1 MARGG
6 GRRNGAGRAGAD
18 KRLLPYLPPRVRADG
33 AGPPSVPSD
42 HTRRVAM
49 SKPILAALVLA
60 AAAPV
65 ASAAA
70 QDFAYKPGTQQYR
83 LEQTLSQ
90 TQEMQGQ
97 MMDMSL
103 TSAQFISLAAAP
115 QGGGLGL
122 TYTIDSV
129 RFDTPTGSMA
139 AMAGGAADQRDA
151 QAKALTGKQVVA
163 TASPLGAISSIGAA
177 DTTDAA
183 ARSVAPGFR
192 TFLIAFPSAA
202 VQSGMTWTDTV
213 SATMNN
219 MGIDVKSTAINTYTV
234 TGDTTAYGRRAWM
247 VAHTGTLT
255 LSGSGNT
262 QGADVTLSGTGSST
276 GTSFV
281 GVDGVYLGGTTDQT
295 QSMTVDVPA
304 AGMSIPITNK
314 VATKIVPVE

>member
-1 MARGG
+1 
-6 GRRNGAGRAGAD
+6 
-18 KRLLPYLPPRVRADG
+18 
-33 AGPPSVPSD
+33 
-42 HTRRVAM
+42 M
-49 SKPILAALVLA
+49 SKPILAALALVA
-60 AAAPV
+60 VAAP
-65 ASAAA
+65 AAA

-129 RFDTPTGSMA
+129 RFDAPTGSMA
-139 AMAGGAADQRDA
+139 AMAGGAADQREA
-151 QAKALTGKQVVA
+151 QAKALTGKRIVA
-163 TASPLGAISSIGAA
+163 TVSPLGAVSSLAPA
-177 DTTDAA
+177 DTADQA

-192 TFLIAFPSAA
+192 TFLIAFPNAA
-202 VQSGMTWTDTV
+202 VKSGMTWTDTV

-219 MGIDVKSTAINTYTV
+219 MGIDVTSTAVNTYTV
-234 TGDTTAYGRRAWM
+234 TGDTTAYGRKAWK

-262 QGADVTLSGTGSST
+262 QGADVTLAGTGSST
-276 GTSFV
+276 GTSLV
-281 GVDGVYLGGTTDQT
+281 GVDGIYLGGTTDQM
-295 QSMTVDVPA
+295 QSMTVEVPA

-314 VATKIVPVE
+314 VATKIVPVQ

>member
-1 MARGG
+1 
-6 GRRNGAGRAGAD
+6 
-18 KRLLPYLPPRVRADG
+18 
-33 AGPPSVPSD
+33 
-42 HTRRVAM
+42 M
-49 SKPILAALVLA
+49 SKSILAALAVVA
-60 AAAPV
+60 VAAP
-65 ASAAA
+65 AAA

-83 LEQTLSQ
+83 LEQVLSQ

-97 MMDMSL
+97 VMDMSL
-103 TSAQFISLAAAP
+103 ASAQFISLAAAP

-129 RFDTPTGSMA
+129 RFDAPTGSMA
-139 AMAGGAADQRDA
+139 AMAGGAADQRAA
-151 QAKALTGKQVVA
+151 QAKALTGKKVVA
-163 TASPLGAISSIGAA
+163 TVSPLGVVSSIGAA

-202 VQSGMTWTDTV
+202 VKSGMTWTDTV

-219 MGIDVKSTAINTYTV
+219 MGIDVKSTAVNTYTV
-234 TGDTTAYGRRAWM
+234 TGDTTAYGRKAWK

-262 QGADVTLSGTGSST
+262 QGADVKLSGTGSST
-276 GTSFV
+276 GLSLV
-281 GVDGVYLGGTTDQT
+281 GADGVYLGGTTDQT
-295 QSMTVDVPA
+295 QAMTVEVPA

-314 VATKIVPVE
+314 VATKIVPVQ